1 MVHEHRAGG
10 GREGVAVRRPPLCD
24 DRRIWNDS
32 PLVQTY
38 GVVGASDFL
47 APLSSSG
54 FLEISRRES
63 NAASQ
68 LEVVPGMPVAVR
80 KA

>member
-10 GREGVAVRRPPLCD
+10 GREGADVRA
-24 DRRIWNDS
+24 RRS
-32 PLVQTY
+32 LRFF
-38 GVVGASDFL
+38 G
-47 APLSSSG
+47 APLLER